1 MSIKDERKKILENSL
16 NELEFDEILKIIS
29 NYAFSEAGQNKILNI
44 RPIDDNK
51 EIEYRFDLLD
61 EMIKIQDSKE
71 NLSFEGFS
79 DIDQTFKKSTISNS
93 VLTAGEILDVL
104 DLIQCSRRIYNFFD
118 ILNDEYPNLAD
129 KANGLHHNKQ
139 LERHINDIID
149 ETGEIKDNAS
159 PELRRI
165 RSDITRKSQQLRDR
179 VNKILRKTME
189 ADIAQ
194 EDFVSVREDRFVIPI
209 KVSNKRTFNGIIHG
223 YSSTGQTVFLEPQEV
238 VEANNEISLLRN
250 EEKREIYRLLEMLT
264 RSVAKDADAFR
275 FSIEILTDLDVIASK
290 AKFANKFDC
299 QKPVINSENKIIF
312 KDIRHPLLIKKLGKK
327 NVVPLS
333 VDLDDEN
340 VGFVISGPN
349 AGGKTV
355 SLKTIGL
362 TTAMALSG
370 IYTAGEVN
378 VCNRSIFTSIGDHQ
392 SIEND
397 LSTFSSQISQI
408 RDIIDHAGGSSLVL
422 IDEICSGTDPQEGSA
437 LSCGIMDTFV
447 EYGIYFV
454 VTTHQSSLKNYALNK
469 GIVKNAS
476 LEFDEDNLKPSY
488 KFLAG
493 IPGNSYAF
501 NLADNIGLNKTV
513 ISRAEKYT
521 FGGQLDLEKSISELN
536 KYKKEALD
544 VKLEH
549 ERLNKILKDKEL
561 IYSKKYN
568 DLKLKQKEI
577 LDKAKH
583 EAALVVEQ
591 ANKLIENKIRE
602 IEEQKKTSGEIKKEF
617 NKEKEKIIKE
627 SEQIKKQIQDTES
640 EPEDNT
646 PLKAGE
652 NVVMKEGDSSV
663 GTLLEINGKQAE
675 VDFNGLKFKVKL
687 NKLKRSK
694 KNIDNEN
701 KGNYYSDVIKFSAPA
716 QIDIRG
722 MRANEAIRMLDKQ
735 ISDSITSNV
744 PELTVIHGK
753 GTGALREAIHSFL
766 ETNHLIQGFR
776 EGKLVEGG
784 AGVTIID
791 L

>member
-1 MSIKDERKKILENSL
+1 MNLDQRNNILENSL
-16 NELEFDEILKIIS
+16 EELEFGEILNIIS
-29 NYAFSEAGQNKILNI
+29 KFAYSEAGAEKIQSLRPFTENSEI
-44 RPIDDNK
+44 RN
-51 EIEYRFDLLD
+51 ELDLLA
-61 EMIKIQDSKE
+61 EMIKIIDSKE

-79 DIDQTFKKSTISNS
+79 DISEIFKKAKISNS
-93 VLTAGEILDVL
+93 VLSAGDILDVF
-104 DLIQCSRRIYNFFD
+104 DLIQCSRRIFNFFD
-118 ILNDEYPNLAD
+118 LLEEEYPLLNQKTA
-129 KANGLHHNKQ
+129 GLHHNKQ
-139 LERHINDIID
+139 LERHISEIID
-149 ETGEIKDNAS
+149 ESGEIKDNAS

-165 RSDITRKSQQLRDR
+165 RSDINRKSQQLRDR

-264 RSVAKDADAFR
+264 RSVAKDADAFIY
-275 FSIEILTDLDVIASK
+275 SIEVLADLDVIAAK
-290 AKFANKFDC
+290 ARFSNKFEC
-299 QKPVINSENKIIF
+299 QKPRINDNNVIRFN
-312 KDIRHPLLIKKLGKK
+312 DVRHPLLIKKLGKK

-355 SLKTIGL
+355 SLKTVGL
-362 TTAMALSG
+362 STAMALSG
-370 IYTAGEVN
+370 IFTTGEVE

-408 RDIIDHAGGSSLVL
+408 RDIIDHAGGKSLVL

-437 LSCGIMDTFV
+437 LACGIMDTFV

-476 LEFDEDNLKPSY
+476 LEFDEANLKPSY

-501 NLADNIGLNKTV
+501 NLADNIGLNKAV

-536 KYKKEALD
+536 KYKKEAAD
-544 VKLEH
+544 AKIEH
-549 ERLNKILKDKEL
+549 EKLNKILKDKEL

-577 LDKAKH
+577 LDQAKH
-583 EAALVVEQ
+583 EAALVVEK
-591 ANKLIENKIRE
+591 ANKMIENKIRE
-602 IEEQKKTSGEIKKEF
+602 IEEQKKASGEIKKEF
-617 NKEKEKIIKE
+617 NKEKDAIIKE
-627 SEQIKKQIQDTES
+627 SEKIKKEEKEL
-640 EPEDNT
+640 EPEVIDNT
-646 PLKAGE
+646 PLKVGDS
-652 NVVMKEGDSSV
+652 VLMKEGDSSI

-694 KNIDNEN
+694 KAPE
-701 KGNYYSDVIKFSAPA
+701 KEKTESFYSGVVKFSAPA
-716 QIDIRG
+716 TLDIRG
-722 MRANEAIRMLDKQ
+722 MRANEAIAKLDKQ
-735 ISDSITSNV
+735 ISDSVTSNV
-744 PELTVIHGK
+744 PELTIVHGK
-753 GTGALREAIHSFL
+753 GTGALREAVRDFL
-766 ETNHLIQGFR
+766 ETNHLIQSFR

-784 AGVTIID
+784 SGVTIIN